1 MTRNTETDRGVFET
15 PAGRKIFNEAVG
27 VINDA
32 GAHDMLSCGVA
43 VGLSGGADSVMLLY
57 FFSEYRRKY
66 LPGLPI
72 LAIHVNHMIRGEE
85 AERDEKFSMSVA
97 NSLGI
102 EFIAVKKDVPSIARE
117 TGQSLEEAARNVR
130 YSSFRKIISGRNSK
144 MLISVAHNSTDNL
157 ETQIFNMMRGS
168 GTFGLE
174 GILPFR
180 DGILRP
186 LITASRDDIRHTL
199 DISGIKY
206 IEDSTNDDC
215 DITRNYIRQKIIPL
229 LTVLNPS
236 PESAGLRLS
245 RNMRSVNSMI
255 DEIAAEFLRNNPGT
269 SFSAEAFSALPAPVA
284 ARVMYLIAGRLS
296 VPVPE
301 STHINEVLKL
311 LARGGRFSLSLP
323 GRISFV
329 SDGKSL
335 SYMSDRRGDTDSAAD
350 TPVYAVDGNITPL
363 PYFHAILYFGD
374 YANVAAESATEVSFP
389 KVNRISI
396 QQNLSSAIINGDIY
410 VRSRIA
416 GDSYSYG
423 GMTHKL
429 KKMMCDTA
437 IPAELRD
444 RLPVLCDGKGIL
456 WVPGFGVRED
466 RERSADN
473 DLPVRMV
480 FSDAPDGISAFIRS
494 RHGKEL

>member
-15 PAGRKIFNEAVG
+15 PSGRKIFNDCVS

-32 GAHDMLSCGVA
+32 GARDMLRGGVA
-43 VGLSGGADSVMLLY
+43 VGLSGGADSVMLLH

-66 LPGLPI
+66 LPELQI

-85 AERDEKFSMSVA
+85 AERDEKFSMSLA

-102 EFIAVKKDVPSIARE
+102 EFVAVRKDVPRIAQE
-117 TGQSLEEAARNVR
+117 TGRSLEEAARNVR
-130 YSSFRKIISGRNSK
+130 YSSFRDIISGRNSE

-186 LITASRDDIRHTL
+186 LITASRDEIRHTL
-199 DISGIKY
+199 DISGVKY
-206 IEDSTNDDC
+206 IEDSTNNDC

-255 DEIAAEFLRNNPGT
+255 DATAAGFLRNNPGT
-269 SFSAEAFSALPAPVA
+269 SFSSEEFSALPAPVI
-284 ARVMYLIAGRLS
+284 ARVMYLLAGRLA

-301 STHINEVLKL
+301 STHINEALRL

-323 GRISFV
+323 GKISLV
-329 SDGKSL
+329 SNGKKISYVKDMRDGAS
-335 SYMSDRRGDTDSAAD
+335 GVTD
-350 TPVYAVDGNITPL
+350 TPTYAVDSSITPL
-363 PYFHAILYFGD
+363 PYFHATLYFGD
-374 YANVAAESATEVSFP
+374 CVKEPAESETEVSFP
-389 KVNRISI
+389 KIHRISI
-396 QQNLSSAIINGDIY
+396 QQNLSSAIIYGDMY

-416 GDSYSYG
+416 GDSYFYG

-456 WVPGFGVRED
+456 WVPGFGVRQD
-466 RERSADN
+466 RECSADRS
-473 DLPVRMV
+473 LPVRMI
-480 FSDAPDGISAFIRS
+480 FTDAPEGISAFIRS